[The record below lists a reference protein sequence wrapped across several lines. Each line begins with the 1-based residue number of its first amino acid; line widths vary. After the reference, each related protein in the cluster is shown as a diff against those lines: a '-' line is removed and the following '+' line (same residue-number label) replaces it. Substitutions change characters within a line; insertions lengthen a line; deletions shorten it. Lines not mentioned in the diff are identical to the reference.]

1 MTREAATEVAQS
13 FIGPAAGAFALAV
26 WPVLGKLDYGVLV
39 MDMRNGDTR
48 LMLDDADVTR
58 FREIVE
64 A

>member
-39 MDMRNGDTR
+39 MDMRNGDIWY
-48 LMLDDADVTR
+48 MLDDADVTR
-58 FREIVE
+58 FREVL
-64 A
+64 AA

>member
-1 MTREAATEVAQS
+1 VTREAATEVAQS

-48 LMLDDADVTR
+48 YMLDDEDVTR
-58 FREIVE
+58 FREVL
-64 A
+64 AA